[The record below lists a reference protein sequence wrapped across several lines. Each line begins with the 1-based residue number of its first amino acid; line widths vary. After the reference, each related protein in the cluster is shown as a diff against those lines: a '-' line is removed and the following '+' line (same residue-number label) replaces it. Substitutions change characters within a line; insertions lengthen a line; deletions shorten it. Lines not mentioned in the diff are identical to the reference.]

1 MQLSEKI
8 KHYRSLKGW
17 NQEDLAKMS
26 GVSIGSIKRYETNK
40 GNITQETLEKLASS
54 LNVNVVDFYSDKM
67 SISQN
72 ENVHKLSI
80 SPKNLSISQ
89 EKMSIS
95 PKNVPKLS
103 PSQENLSLSGSPM
116 VRHSKNVP
124 KSTQP
129 TDLITIMHYKGI
141 KASAGYGVENAELD
155 AIPIETTKDFLRS
168 FFKLT
173 SFSNLEII
181 TVYGDSMLPYLQD
194 GETILI
200 QRTSEVKNNQII
212 IIRVE
217 NDIYV
222 KRYIKEPFT
231 STIKLISENK
241 NYDDITIT
249 SEQFQS
255 IQIIGVVCG
264 SFRLR

>member
-1 MQLSEKI
+1 MNLAQKI
-8 KHYRSLKGW
+8 KLLRQKKEW
-17 NQEDLAKMS
+17 TQTDLAKMS
-26 GVSIGSIKRYETNK
+26 GISLQSIKMYETNK
-40 GNITQETLEKLASS
+40 NNGITSTNLHKLANA
-54 LNVNVVDFYSDKM
+54 LNVDMDFLLDNTNQ
-67 SISQN
+67 SQ
-72 ENVHKLSI
+72 EHQI
-80 SPKNLSISQ
+80 FTKNLDNG
-89 EKMSIS
+89 S
-95 PKNVPKLS
+95 PIRYKKFVNGSSMVRQS
-103 PSQENLSLSGSPM
+103 ENLSLSGSPM

-124 KSTQP
+124 KSTQS
-129 TDLITIMHYKGI
+129 TQLITIMHYKGI